1 MEESIEKLREDYE
14 SFKKGEKSN
23 LSVKTSALSLLDVAR
38 RNGDTKTMDEIEDML
53 MDLEFS
59 IEENKC
65 NCHKGNSC
73 CRE

>member
-1 MEESIEKLREDYE
+1 MKEDIEKLRID
-14 SFKKGEKSN
+14 FKNFRKGNTSA
-23 LSVKTSALSLLDVAR
+23 LSVKTNALSLLEVAKSE
-38 RNGDTKTMDEIEDML
+38 GDSEVVDEIEDML

-73 CRE
+73 C